1 MSAYCIFDITQ
12 VIDEEKIGQYRQ
24 LVGATVEQYGGRY
37 VVRGGE
43 TEVVEGDWRPVRL
56 VMLEFPSL
64 GQARQWYSSEEY
76 RDLKA
81 LRLAATH
88 SNGVIVEGV

>member
-12 VIDEEKIGQYRQ
+12 VVDEEKLGEYRQ
-24 LVGATVEQYGGRY
+24 RVGATVEQYGGRY

-43 TEVVEGDWRPVRL
+43 FEVVEGDWQPVRL
-56 VMLEFPSL
+56 VVLEFSSL
-64 GQARQWYSSEEY
+64 DQARQWYNSVEY
-76 RDLKA
+76 RELKA

-88 SNGVIVEGV
+88 SSCVIVEGL

>member
-12 VIDEEKIGQYRQ
+12 VVDEEKLGEYRQ
-24 LVGATVEQYGGRY
+24 RVGATVEQYGGRY

-43 TEVVEGDWRPVRL
+43 FEVVEGDWHPVRL
-56 VMLEFPSL
+56 VVLEFPSL
-64 GQARQWYSSEEY
+64 EKARQWYNSEDY
-76 RDLKA
+76 RELKE

-88 SNGVIVEGV
+88 SNAVIVEGL

>member
-12 VIDEEKIGQYRQ
+12 VVDEEKIGEYRQ
-24 LVGATVEQYGGRY
+24 GVGATVEQYGGRY
-37 VVRGGE
+37 VVKGGE
-43 TEVVEGDWRPVRL
+43 MEVVEGDWRPVRL
-56 VMLEFPSL
+56 VVLEFPNL
-64 GQARQWYSSEEY
+64 EQARQWYNSEEY

-88 SNGVIVEGV
+88 SNGVIVEGL

>member
-1 MSAYCIFDITQ
+1 MSAYCIFDITEI
-12 VIDEEKIGQYRQ
+12 IDEEKIGKYRQ
-24 LVGATVEQYGGRY
+24 RVGATVEQYGGRY

-43 TEVVEGDWRPVRL
+43 LEVVEGDWQPVRL
-56 VMLEFPSL
+56 VILEFPSL
-64 GQARQWYSSEEY
+64 ERVRQWYNSEEY

-88 SNGVIVEGV
+88 SNGVIVEGL

>member
-12 VIDEEKIGQYRQ
+12 IVDEEKIGEYRQ
-24 LVGATVEQYGGRY
+24 HVGATVEQYGGRY
-37 VVRGGE
+37 VVRGGAC
-43 TEVVEGDWRPVRL
+43 EVVEGDWQPVRL
-56 VMLEFPSL
+56 AILEFPSL
-64 GQARQWYSSEEY
+64 DQARRWYNSEEY

-88 SNGVIVEGV
+88 SNGVIVEGL